1 MSGRCMTA
9 RLCTR
14 AAPRRD
20 PAARASPLDCAPMPA
35 AGLERYQIMEPLG
48 AGSQGKTFRAIDR
61 ETSKAVAVKVLHLRD
76 LGGDWK
82 PFDLFE
88 RECTVL
94 QSLDHPGI
102 PRYLDRFASE
112 QSGDFFL
119 VMELVEGTPLSQRL
133 GRPCEPAQLVDWLR
147 QALPILEYLHGRAPP
162 VIHRDIKPSNLIVR
176 PDGKLCLID
185 FGGVRLALRPEG
197 GSTMIGTFGY
207 MAPEQLHG
215 EATAATDV
223 YALGAT
229 LAALAAGAP
238 ADQLPRKGLQID
250 LAAVIQPGPLLA
262 VLSDMTQPDP
272 GRRLAS
278 AAAVRAALDRAGA
291 PSRPQAP
298 PTRPVYSAAVAPQ
311 ERPAMPD
318 FPALRRLPAFFR
330 FFVWLWALAAMSMFL
345 VVEFVAVPLV
355 FAIRGTSRRYQKE
368 RRRQRLRERETV
380 ALGAVRQIR
389 TRLQAIA
396 AQVDPRGDRPALP
409 PGPDEP

>member
-1 MSGRCMTA
+1 
-9 RLCTR
+9 
-14 AAPRRD
+14 
-20 PAARASPLDCAPMPA
+20 MPEV
-35 AGLERYQIMEPLG
+35 GLQRYQIMEALG

-61 ETSKAVAVKVLHLRD
+61 ETGRQVAVKALHLRA

-119 VMELVEGTPLSQRL
+119 VMELIEGTPLSQRL
-133 GRPCEPAQLVDWLR
+133 GRPNEPAQLLEWLR

-162 VIHRDIKPSNLIVR
+162 VIHRDIKPSNLMVR
-176 PDGKLCLID
+176 PDGRLCLID
-185 FGGVRLALRPEG
+185 FGGVRLALQPEG

-215 EATAATDV
+215 EATPATDI

-229 LAALAAGAP
+229 IAALAAGAP

-250 LAAVIQPGPLLA
+250 LSAVLVPGPLLS

-272 GRRLAS
+272 QRRLSS

-291 PSRPQAP
+291 PPRPQAAP
-298 PTRPVYSAAVAPQ
+298 VKPTYAAPLAPH

-318 FPALRRLPAFFR
+318 YPGLRRLPGPFR
-330 FFVWLWALAAMSMFL
+330 FFVWLWALMAMGMFL

-355 FAIRGTSRRYQKE
+355 FAVRGTSRRYQKD
-368 RRRQRLRERETV
+368 RRRRRLRERETV

-396 AQVDPRGDRPALP
+396 AQADPRGLPPLP
-409 PGPDEP
+409 PGPDRSDES